1 MESVDGGARR
11 AFGSS
16 SAGRYDGELEFGCG
30 AARHARNSHGG
41 AGASIE
47 AILTALEREG
57 LGWANAPA
65 IGELSI
71 AGALAIGAH
80 GATYP
85 AVGETITPGQSYGSL
100 SNLITEITVVAWDE
114 GSNRYALKTF
124 HRSDDEITA
133 FLTHMGRTFVTSVT
147 LQAGENYRLRCQS
160 FTDIP
165 WQELFAAPG
174 SPGRTYESFV
184 EKSGRVEAIWFPFTQ
199 TPWLKVWTPTPV
211 KPPESREVSG
221 PYNYFFSDAIP
232 EEVTTPLGMVA
243 QGLQAATPL
252 FGASQFGAV
261 AAGLALTDTD
271 DLWGWSKDVLF
282 YLRHTTLRVVAGGG
296 AVITKRSNIG
306 RVVHEMTSWLN
317 ERMTHYASLGQYPV
331 NMPFEVRL
339 CGVDDSGEVLVDSA
353 GVPDLSAVRPRADR
367 QDWDTAIWMNVVSI
381 PGTAGLPAFLREME
395 RWMVANYSG
404 DYATFRPEWSKG
416 WAFTEQAAY
425 QDDEFL
431 TSTVPATFR
440 AGGDGNWDF
449 ALATLDEHD
458 PHRVFSNTFI
468 DRVLPPS

>member
-1 MESVDGGARR
+1 
-11 AFGSS
+11 
-16 SAGRYDGELEFGCG
+16 
-30 AARHARNSHGG
+30 
-41 AGASIE
+41 
-47 AILTALEREG
+47 
-57 LGWANAPA
+57 
-65 IGELSI
+65 
-71 AGALAIGAH
+71 
-80 GATYP
+80 
-85 AVGETITPGQSYGSL
+85 
-100 SNLITEITVVAWDE
+100 
-114 GSNRYALKTF
+114 
-124 HRSDDEITA
+124 
-133 FLTHMGRTFVTSVT
+133 
-147 LQAGENYRLRCQS
+147 S

-339 CGVDDSGEVLVDSA
+339 CGVDDSGEVLVDS
-353 GVPDLSAVRPRADR
+353 
-367 QDWDTAIWMNVVSI
+367 
-381 PGTAGLPAFLREME
+381 
-395 RWMVANYSG
+395 
-404 DYATFRPEWSKG
+404 
-416 WAFTEQAAY
+416 
-425 QDDEFL
+425 
-431 TSTVPATFR
+431 
-440 AGGDGNWDF
+440 
-449 ALATLDEHD
+449 
-458 PHRVFSNTFI
+458 
-468 DRVLPPS
+468 